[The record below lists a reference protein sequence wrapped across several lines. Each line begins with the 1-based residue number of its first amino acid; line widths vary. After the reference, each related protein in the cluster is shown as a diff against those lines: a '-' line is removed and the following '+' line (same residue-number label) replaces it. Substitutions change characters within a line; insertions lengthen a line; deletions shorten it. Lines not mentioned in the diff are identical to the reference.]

1 MSIKKNSVVSISY
14 VLTNDAGKQLD
25 ASPKDEPL
33 TYLHGAG
40 NIIRGLETALEG
52 QTKGEKMKIS
62 VPPEEAYGLRDE
74 ALVQSIP
81 RDRFPDA
88 SEVKIGAQFQASTEN
103 GPVLLTVT
111 DIRDNQVT
119 VDANHPLAGS
129 TLHFNVEIVEIREA
143 TAEELQHGHVHGPD
157 GHHH

>member
-14 VLTNDAGKQLD
+14 ILTNDAGAQLD
-25 ASPKDEPL
+25 SSPKGEPL
-33 TYLHGAG
+33 VYLHGAG

-52 QTKGEKMKIS
+52 QTQGEKMKIS
-62 VPPEEAYGLRDE
+62 VPPEEGYGVRDE
-74 ALVQSIP
+74 GLVQAIP
-81 RDRFPDA
+81 RDQFPDVND
-88 SEVKIGAQFQASTEN
+88 VKIGAQFQASTEN

-129 TLHFNVEIVEIREA
+129 TLHFNVEILEIREA
-143 TAEELQHGHVHGPD
+143 TEEELKHGHVHGPG
-157 GHHH
+157 GHEH